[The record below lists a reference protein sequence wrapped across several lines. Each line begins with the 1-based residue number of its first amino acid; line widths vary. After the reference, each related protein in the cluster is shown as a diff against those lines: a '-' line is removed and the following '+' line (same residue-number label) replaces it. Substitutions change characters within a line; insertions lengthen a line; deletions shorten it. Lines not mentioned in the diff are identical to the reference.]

1 VLENLR
7 QICIWQVTNS
17 TGESHKWWD
26 YVQFFDENCE
36 LDEQFNE
43 RCSQQ
48 QQALANL
55 TPAQQAAVSKCVS
68 DSEKD
73 TGCGTDDVECLRTT
87 QASNPLLD
95 AELKARRDDGVFI
108 LPTIMINTQKYRGRI
123 TCPHPI
129 SQTTCGVLQAV
140 CAGYLNPQKVPA
152 CTPEFCWKKKDHCG
166 ECRSSVDDPEW
177 DSTCCDN
184 TPGKRLDACGRCGG
198 TGSFDKCDECRQADD
213 PKRDDCKIYNED
225 GKVIGEKING
235 LAVSG
240 EVNSDGKFVEKPT
253 QGGGGD
259 VTSVVIFFC
268 IVIVV
273 VVIGAF
279 FYIKQRDEANR
290 RHVESVV
297 ASYMP
302 LPDDGGARSPVRR
315 ANDNEN
321 QSATLTMG

>member
-1 VLENLR
+1 
-7 QICIWQVTNS
+7 
-17 TGESHKWWD
+17 
-26 YVQFFDENCE
+26 
-36 LDEQFNE
+36 
-43 RCSQQ
+43 
-48 QQALANL
+48 
-55 TPAQQAAVSKCVS
+55 
-68 DSEKD
+68 
-73 TGCGTDDVECLRTT
+73 
-87 QASNPLLD
+87 
-95 AELKARRDDGVFI
+95 
-108 LPTIMINTQKYRGRI
+108 MINTQKYRGRI

-302 LPDDGGARSPVRR
+302 LPDDGGARSPVRSVRRPHATDELASPGRVQTPHACWHCPYGPGMR
-315 ANDNEN
+315 AGPRCAWHDCCVPLRPPE
-321 QSATLTMG
+321 